1 MNGAHLLCT
10 GRFSR
15 PSSEVAWH
23 PGRWKR
29 RRSPAPPTSGATL
42 VVQDS
47 AGRGHREAA
56 HLAMSVSLTMS
67 EKEPKKAT
75 ASAPTAPK
83 GRKEEKLLS
92 AFQLQRENKVTVG
105 IVVLHSEQSTCTDRC
120 HRGCP
125 TSDPTACTAPSPPAA
140 AQLVSD
146 L

>member
-15 PSSEVAWH
+15 PSSEAAWQ
-23 PGRWKR
+23 PGRWR
-29 RRSPAPPTSGATL
+29 RHRSPHPHPTSGFTL
-42 VVQDS
+42 VVRTQ

-56 HLAMSVSLTMS
+56 HLAMSVSFTIS
-67 EKEPKKAT
+67 EKELKKAT

-83 GRKEEKLLS
+83 GRREEILLS

-125 TSDPTACTAPSPPAA
+125 TSDPTACAAPSPPAA
-140 AQLVSD
+140 A
-146 L
+146 